1 MATTT
6 HTLEGP
12 DLEAL
17 LARVPDE
24 HGPDAVIVAAN
35 KLRRGG
41 IGGFFARE
49 AFEVVVDVPVPD
61 LVSTGSREEP
71 ASAPAPSAPRIS
83 TEAVGF
89 ASVLERMVRDAGI
102 EDEGPRPV
110 GPALARP
117 AQRQPAPLDELPVD
131 TEAAP
136 GTRDLPEEAEAEEAF
151 EPLHPARVARDSLAS
166 GRLLG
171 TLDPPVSASP
181 ATSTPATGLP
191 GISTPAPTVPA
202 VHVAPLVHAAPAPAV
217 LAPALDQRWLARV
230 GLPTNVAAKL
240 TTVST
245 DPMIELLHLME
256 QVTRPEPL
264 PTGRGAVIAVVGR
277 RADALEVCDLFAAQ
291 LGLNPEEILVAA
303 PTFRGTSVPEERRLP
318 SVDTAH
324 EQRRAWRRRPRP
336 TIVAVDG
343 AAGRAR
349 SGWATHLLEAVEPT
363 MVWGV
368 VEASRKAEDIRDWA
382 KRLGGLDALAV
393 TGLDDT
399 VSPATVLG
407 AGVPVGLLDGH
418 EASASR
424 WTAVLSEHLEVAA

>member
-1 MATTT
+1 MASTT

-17 LARVPDE
+17 LARVPAE
-24 HGPDAVIVAAN
+24 HGPDAVIIAAN

-41 IGGFFARE
+41 VGGFFAKE
-49 AFEVVVDVPVPD
+49 AFEVVIDVPADRLSATSSP
-61 LVSTGSREEP
+61 EEP
-71 ASAPAPSAPRIS
+71 ILSPPTPNAPRIS
-83 TEAVGF
+83 TEAAGF
-89 ASVLERMVRDAGI
+89 ASVLDRMVRDAGI
-102 EDEGPRPV
+102 EDRGPRPV
-110 GPALARP
+110 GPALVRP
-117 AQRQPAPLDELPVD
+117 AAHQPAPTDEIAVQSEIAS
-131 TEAAP
+131 EAA
-136 GTRDLPEEAEAEEAF
+136 EAF
-151 EPLHPARVARDSLAS
+151 EPLHPARVERDALDS

-171 TLDPPVSASP
+171 TGDQSAP
-181 ATSTPATGLP
+181 TGASTPAVA
-191 GISTPAPTVPA
+191 APVVRAAVPL
-202 VHVAPLVHAAPAPAV
+202 VTSPPVAPL
-217 LAPALDQRWLARV
+217 LRPALDQRWLARV

-240 TTVST
+240 STVST
-245 DPMIELLHLME
+245 DPAIELLHLME

-277 RADALEVCDLFAAQ
+277 RTDALEVCDLFAIQ
-291 LGLNPEEILVAA
+291 LGLNPEEIFVAA
-303 PTFRGTSVPEERRLP
+303 PTFRGTSVPEERRLGN
-318 SVDTAH
+318 VELAH

-343 AAGRAR
+343 AAGRIR

-382 KRLGGLDALAV
+382 QRLGGLDALAV

-418 EASASR
+418 AASASR

>member
-35 KLRRGG
+35 KLRKGG

-49 AFEVVVDVPVPD
+49 AFEVVVDVPLPD
-61 LVSTGSREEP
+61 LMPAASGEEP
-71 ASAPAPSAPRIS
+71 ASTPASTPAPSAPRIS
-83 TEAVGF
+83 TEAAGF

-110 GPALARP
+110 GPALARS

-136 GTRDLPEEAEAEEAF
+136 GAGEVPEAPDAF
-151 EPLHPARVARDSLAS
+151 QPLHPARVARDSLTS

-171 TLDPPVSASP
+171 TLDQPASSPTASAH
-181 ATSTPATGLP
+181 ATSLP
-191 GISTPAPTVPA
+191 GISTVAVTAPEVRP
-202 VHVAPLVHAAPAPAV
+202 APLVHAAPVPAV
-217 LAPALDQRWLARV
+217 LVPALDQRWLARI

-245 DPMIELLHLME
+245 DPTIELLHLME

-291 LGLNPEEILVAA
+291 LGLNPEDILVAA
-303 PTFRGTSVPEERRLP
+303 PTFRGASVPEERRLA
-318 SVDTAH
+318 SVDSAH
-324 EQRRAWRRRPRP
+324 EQRRAWRRRLRP

-343 AAGRAR
+343 AAGRTR
-349 SGWATHLLEAVEPT
+349 SGWATHLLEAMEPT

-382 KRLGGLDALAV
+382 QRLGGLDALAV

>member
-35 KLRRGG
+35 KLRKGG
-41 IGGFFARE
+41 LGGFFARE
-49 AFEVVVDVPVPD
+49 SFEVVVDVPTP
-61 LVSTGSREEP
+61 E
-71 ASAPAPSAPRIS
+71 PSAVPYLGERHAPTATPSTPRLS

-89 ASVLERMVRDAGI
+89 ASVLERMVRDAGT
-102 EDEGPRPV
+102 EDEGPRPI
-110 GPALARP
+110 GPALVRP
-117 AQRQPAPLDELPVD
+117 AERQPAPIDEIPAD
-131 TEAAP
+131 TGAAP
-136 GTRDLPEEAEAEEAF
+136 DPEDAF
-151 EPLHPARVARDSLAS
+151 EPLHPTRVARGSLTS

-171 TLDPPVSASP
+171 TVDPSDVALDVGAPVVSSA
-181 ATSTPATGLP
+181 
-191 GISTPAPTVPA
+191 V
-202 VHVAPLVHAAPAPAV
+202 AAPAVPTTGPLVAAAPVASV

-245 DPMIELLHLME
+245 DPAIELLHLME

-303 PTFRGTSVPEERRLP
+303 PTFRGTSVPEERRLG
-318 SVDTAH
+318 SVDLAH
-324 EQRRAWRRRPRP
+324 EQRRGWRRRPHP

-343 AAGRAR
+343 AVGRVR

-382 KRLGGLDALAV
+382 QRLGGLDALAV
-393 TGLDDT
+393 TGVDDT

-407 AGVPVGLLDGH
+407 AGVPVGLLDGR